1 MIMGWMMDEY
11 SKIRRQRTPAVITG
25 KPIALGGTLGRVDAT
40 GRGVYYCVKE
50 LEARRDWKP
59 RQVRVAVQG
68 FGNVGQHAARLLHA
82 DGYQIVAVSDS
93 QGGIYKSEGFD
104 VPSLIHVKN
113 ESRRL
118 KAVYCEGSVC
128 ETVAAEQISNEQ
140 LLELD
145 VDLLIPCALENVIA
159 AENADRVSAPV
170 IVEGANG
177 PVTSQADE
185 ILFANGKLVIPDILA
200 NAGGVTVSYF
210 EWVQNRGGY
219 YWRED
224 EVYAKL
230 HAIIAREF
238 GAVHALMRDVKTDM
252 RTAAY
257 ALALSRIGEAVEAQ
271 GTQRYFASNRE

>member
-1 MIMGWMMDEY
+1 
-11 SKIRRQRTPAVITG
+11 
-25 KPIALGGTLGRVDAT
+25 
-40 GRGVYYCVKE
+40 
-50 LEARRDWKP
+50 
-59 RQVRVAVQG
+59 
-68 FGNVGQHAARLLHA
+68 
-82 DGYQIVAVSDS
+82 
-93 QGGIYKSEGFD
+93 
-104 VPSLIHVKN
+104 VKN

-128 ETVAAEQISNEQ
+128 ETVAADHISNEQ

-145 VDLLIPCALENVIA
+145 VELLIPCALENVIA
-159 AENADRVSAPV
+159 AENADRISAPV

-185 ILFANGKLVIPDILA
+185 ILFANGKLVVPDILA

-224 EVYAKL
+224 EVHAKL
-230 HAIIAREF
+230 HAIVAREF
-238 GAVHALMRDVKTDM
+238 GAVHSLMRETKTDM

-257 ALALSRIGEAVEAQ
+257 ALALGRIGEAVEAQ
-271 GTQRYFASNRE
+271 GTQRYFARERER

>member
-1 MIMGWMMDEY
+1 MMDEY
-11 SKIRRQRTPAVITG
+11 SKIQRQRTPAVITG

-93 QGGIYKSEGFD
+93 QGGIYKSDGFD

-128 ETVAAEQISNEQ
+128 ETVAAEHISNEQ

-185 ILFANGKLVIPDILA
+185 ILFANGKLVVPDILA

-224 EVYAKL
+224 EVQAKL
-230 HAIIAREF
+230 HAIMAREF
-238 GAVHALMRDVKTDM
+238 GAVHSLMHDTKTDM

-271 GTQRYFASNRE
+271 GTQRYFASDRE